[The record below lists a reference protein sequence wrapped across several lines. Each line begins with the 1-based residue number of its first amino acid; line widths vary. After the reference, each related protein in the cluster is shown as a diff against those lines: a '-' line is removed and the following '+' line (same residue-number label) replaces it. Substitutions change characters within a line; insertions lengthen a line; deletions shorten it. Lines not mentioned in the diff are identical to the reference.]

1 MKDNNSISQ
10 PSHARVNPGLLQF
23 WSHPF
28 RDITDATR
36 NSPLVI
42 GYIQMSSKHVIGCVH
57 RDCPETPQ
65 SSGFSCVAFK
75 ASNMKECEDIVC
87 RIGEITFPTVFLSS
101 YLQIHIL
108 CFCFL
113 QLQVSSTQSG
123 LYNKAAS

>member
-10 PSHARVNPGLLQF
+10 PSHARDNPGLLQF

-87 RIGEITFPTVFLSS
+87 RIGEITFPTVFLLSLS
-101 YLQIHIL
+101 PNTH
-108 CFCFL
+108 FMFL
-113 QLQVSSTQSG
+113 FLTATGFKHTEWFV
-123 LYNKAAS
+123 